1 MCSVRP
7 LTLVGQPAVAEAAVI
22 ARPDPK
28 WQEHPLLI
36 VVPGTGATIDQAALL
51 AWFAPH
57 VAK

>member
-51 AWFAPH
+51 APH